1 MLKNVSQ
8 AMSANP
14 LTVQPDASLDTVIRL
29 LTQRH
34 ISALPV
40 VDRDRQLVG
49 LISRTDLLWQ
59 ESGVT
64 PPLQF
69 MLFDSLIYL
78 ETPGRYHRELH
89 KALGQTVADVMTRS
103 VQLAHPEEALSI
115 AARRMQE
122 HHIHQ
127 LPVVDRCTSAL
138 VGILTQGDIL
148 RAMAA
153 DLVAAGQPIDAA

>member
-8 AMSANP
+8 AMSHNP
-14 LTVQPDASLDTVIRL
+14 ITIQPEASLDTVIRL
-29 LTQRH
+29 LTQRN
-34 ISALPV
+34 ISSLPV
-40 VDRDRQLVG
+40 VDRDHNLVG

-89 KALGQTVADVMTRS
+89 KVLGQTVADVMSRS
-103 VQLAHPEEALSI
+103 VQVAHPEEALSI
-115 AARRMQE
+115 AALRMQE

-127 LPVVDRCTSAL
+127 LLVVNSLGAL

-153 DLVAAGQPIDAA
+153 DLARAGQPIDAA

>member
-8 AMSANP
+8 AMSHNP
-14 LTVQPDASLDTVIRL
+14 ITIQPEASLDTVIRL
-29 LTQRH
+29 LTQRN

-40 VDRDRQLVG
+40 VDRDRKLVG

-89 KALGQTVADVMTRS
+89 KALGQTVADVMS
-103 VQLAHPEEALSI
+103 HPPQVTNPDEALSI
-115 AARRMQE
+115 AALRMQE

-127 LPVVDRCTSAL
+127 LPVVNSMGSL

-153 DLVAAGQPIDAA
+153 ELVGATQPIDVA